1 MLSCLQGSLQWN
13 LTDLHLVSLQTCFG
27 LNIMSPQVRY
37 TFLTTQPSSYDVNI
51 FPAFWHVIYHAI
63 YMENP
68 TQKKKIKISEDD
80 WL

>member
-13 LTDLHLVSLQTCFG
+13 LTDWHLVSIETCFQ
-27 LNIMSPQVRY
+27 LNIIIPQVRY
-37 TFLTTQPSSYDVNI
+37 TILNTKPSSYDVNI
-51 FPAFWHVIYHAI
+51 FSASWHVIYHAI
-63 YMENP
+63 HMENS